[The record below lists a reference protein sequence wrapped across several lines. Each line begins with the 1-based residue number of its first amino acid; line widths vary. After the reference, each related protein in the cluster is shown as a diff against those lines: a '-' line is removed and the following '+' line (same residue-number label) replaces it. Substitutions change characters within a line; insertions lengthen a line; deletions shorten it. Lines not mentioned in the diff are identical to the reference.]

1 MPTKDEKTYIA
12 LSAAATGYS
21 AWLNTEKGR
30 RFADDHT
37 WASVVLGTGL
47 VLAALKQMIPP
58 QYWRKVLLAF
68 VVAGTPL
75 VVRSLFR
82 QLTIDN

>member
-1 MPTKDEKTYIA
+1 MPNQDGKTYIA
-12 LSAAATGYS
+12 LSAAAAVYA

-58 QYWRKVLLAF
+58 PYWRKVLLAF
-68 VVAGTPL
+68 IVAGTPL
-75 VVRSLFR
+75 VGRSLFR